1 MRSRFGATCSTSRW
15 TNSSAFSASS
25 QASQQVR
32 VLSRLLSPE
41 WVKWVDLTVDSAA
54 PVRPI
59 RWPALPRRY
68 SSTAGFFFCGMM
80 LEVLAMLSG
89 NDR

>member
-1 MRSRFGATCSTSRW
+1 M
-15 TNSSAFSASS
+15 
-25 QASQQVR
+25 
-32 VLSRLLSPE
+32 LSRLLSPE

-59 RWPALPRRY
+59 RWPVLPRRY

-80 LEVLAMLSG
+80 LDVLAILSG